1 MVFLL
6 PLEQHFIFQPST
18 LEVDRWTVLKLQKSL
33 LATQTR
39 KWPRTEREADLEG
52 AEREVVGLRRRFVCP
67 RVICPPTAERG
78 RRQTKRERERVVVA
92 SS

>member
-52 AEREVVGLRRRFVCP
+52 AEREVVGLRRFVSP